1 MSHIS
6 GNASYRKN
14 HSTETALLKVKNDLL
29 MNMNMNKQHVS
40 LLVFLDMSAAFV
52 TVDHG
57 IMIERLSS
65 KLGFSGTAI
74 SWFQSYLCGRS
85 QRVTVRGTVSDRF
98 DVPYGV
104 PQGSCLGPLLF
115 TIYVSKL
122 FDVIQTFLFRQAF
135 D

>member
-1 MSHIS
+1 
-6 GNASYRKN
+6 
-14 HSTETALLKVKNDLL
+14 
-29 MNMNMNKQHVS
+29 MNKQHVS